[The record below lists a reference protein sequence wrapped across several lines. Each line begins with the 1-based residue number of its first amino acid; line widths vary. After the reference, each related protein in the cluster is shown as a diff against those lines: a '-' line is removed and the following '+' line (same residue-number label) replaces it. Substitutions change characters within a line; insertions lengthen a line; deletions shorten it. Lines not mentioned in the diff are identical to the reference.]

1 VTEDEDGL
9 ELTPALDAAILR
21 TLGKIRRGE
30 GVHGAEKVLEEEL
43 GRAEKEAER
52 RGVRRREHRTEE
64 KVSRGV
70 VSRDDRVGNWIFI
83 SRGFSPREERD
94 GVLRRMQPQSKDV
107 SEDVSGDVSE
117 IVSEAVSQAVFDVL
131 LPA

>member
-1 VTEDEDGL
+1 VTEDEDGF

-64 KVSRGV
+64 KVSRPGLFW
-70 VSRDDRVGNWIFI
+70 DDW
-83 SRGFSPREERD
+83 
-94 GVLRRMQPQSKDV
+94 
-107 SEDVSGDVSE
+107 SGDWESGVDWAWGSGRW
-117 IVSEAVSQAVFDVL
+117 V
-131 LPA
+131 PAGNTV